1 MGNTRKIETTLS
13 DHHNRLQNK
22 PDQLQDKYEHNQH
35 TTCTNARG
43 LAEQHAEMLGG
54 HTNCF
59 FRSGMGMSGQLS
71 RENEKH
77 PNGDR
82 PTTERTTTHERSRHR
97 QSRSSKHLANPS
109 QDTGRE
115 PQSRTKLPPF
125 ETCATPQALQRTFS
139 GASLAKNSKP
149 SPNLPIGQ
157 SRGDLSTASRLD
169 WHQLKF
175 DR

>member
-71 RENEKH
+71 RETEKH

-109 QDTGRE
+109 RDTGRE
-115 PQSRTKLPPF
+115 PQSETPSIRNMSNSPPF
-125 ETCATPQALQRTFS
+125 TKMVGWVGQKEILRGPRRSSRTQNGH
-139 GASLAKNSKP
+139 GAPWL
-149 SPNLPIGQ
+149 I
-157 SRGDLSTASRLD
+157 D
-169 WHQLKF
+169 
-175 DR
+175 